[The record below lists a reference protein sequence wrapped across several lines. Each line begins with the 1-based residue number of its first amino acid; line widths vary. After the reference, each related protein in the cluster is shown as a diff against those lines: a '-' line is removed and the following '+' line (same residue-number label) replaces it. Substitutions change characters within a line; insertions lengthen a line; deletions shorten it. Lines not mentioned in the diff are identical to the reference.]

1 MKKVIAAILFSA
13 AMAFTFNASAE
24 EVTLKGTASCAK
36 CEEGTAD
43 KCTNIL
49 TVGKGDDK
57 VVYTLEGKAGKPW
70 HKNVCKKTKKVEMT
84 GTVSEKDGEKVLTV
98 TEIK

>member
-1 MKKVIAAILFSA
+1 
-13 AMAFTFNASAE
+13 MAFTFNASAE

-49 TVGKGDDK
+49 TVGTGDK
-57 VVYTLEGKAGKPW
+57 EVVYTLEGKAGKEW
-70 HKNVCKKTKKVEMT
+70 HKNVCKKTKEVEMK
-84 GTVSEKDGEKVLTV
+84 GTVTEKDGAKVFTV